1 MTPVR
6 SLKLIFPMTALLLLG
21 GCGTQSSHQ
30 AVSSPLVGIN
40 GQVHGGQQPVAGAT
54 IQLYTVGTG
63 GDGSASTP
71 LLTATVTTDAN
82 GNFNLAGLYSCTSAT
97 QVYLTATGGNP
108 GVSQNNPNL
117 ALMAALGPCSSL
129 ASIPFV
135 VVNEL
140 TTVAG
145 VSALTPYMTSPSAI
159 GSGTSDAAALATA
172 FELSSEFVNFSTGT
186 TPGLNVPSGLTVP
199 VAEINTLG
207 DIVATCINSI
217 GGTAGDNTNCGN
229 LFSLTTPPN
238 PGTAPINTI
247 AALLNLVN
255 NPALN
260 TPALYAMTPSTA
272 PFQPTLTIAPPDF
285 RIRLLPASGTTVLQ
299 ITPSSIAFPNT
310 AIGFT
315 SAAEPVTI
323 TNSGSTAITI
333 SSIAITGANA
343 ADFAQTNDCG
353 SSLAPSASCTVQV
366 TAAPSASGA
375 RNAYLGVTSSSPDS
389 PQYVALS
396 VTGTTPNAGPVTI
409 TPSSLSF
416 TVGGTLQD
424 VTLSNFG
431 SVPLA
436 IKSMTATLTNDN
448 GTPFAPTYSI
458 ANTTCGST
466 LPAQSVCT
474 ISVASLGGVEF
485 NGDPATS
492 TGTLTVV
499 DDAAGGPQTAALT
512 STNSGEF
519 VTTGSELFSGV
530 ASFPANQVGY
540 QQTQNGYNYQS
551 TGHYGAPPLNLTLS
565 GSDPGDF
572 TDSMSLGG
580 SIVAS
585 NCTPGLGQQCNV
597 SFSFT
602 PAAAGTRTAQAV
614 VTQQPYQYLL
624 LTGTGVGSG
633 PSFRLGSSS
642 ISLSSALPSAPDP
655 HSNDQAS
662 VPLIITNT
670 GTTTFGFSASF
681 TGPNAALMTASAGS
695 CASVAPQATCTATIG
710 FNSASLG
717 TFTASVII
725 KDANSTFSQTIPI
738 TANTAYWPVVAS
750 PGLLQFGLQAL
761 GTTSAAQT
769 FTLADQ
775 NGYPLGHAFSVT
787 LPSPSNF
794 VLTGGSTCPASLT
807 QVCTLAIA
815 LRPSQTGS
823 IYEYATATDG
833 VSGDTY
839 SIELIGSGG
848 AAAVSLS
855 TSALAF
861 PARSSGT
868 TSIPTSVTLTNTG
881 TANLTISSISIPGA
895 VNGNFTQTNNCLST
909 VAVSGTCTINV
920 TFAPTT
926 TGSQTAAVQIL
937 SNAASSPDSIS
948 LSGTATASGAAFTL
962 AVPSLSLSNYS
973 PTAPDPNSNNNASG
987 SLNVTN
993 TGSTTLNLSATFTG
1007 PNAAVMTAD
1016 TLNCLS
1022 VAPQGACIKA
1032 ISFSSTSVGTYTA
1045 TLTLTDVN
1053 SGVSQS
1059 IPVTATTSYWPLATS
1074 VPDLQFAPQGV
1085 NTMSASQTFTIR
1097 DPNGYPIDH
1106 PFNVALQ
1113 AASNFV
1119 ITQGS
1124 TCPAS
1129 STQACEVSIAF
1140 NPHQTGSIQES
1151 AVINDQTS
1159 GFTAI
1164 VYLLG
1169 TAN

>member
-30 AVSSPLVGIN
+30 AVSSPLAGIN

-145 VSALTPYMTSPSAI
+145 VSALTPYMTSLSAI

-207 DIVATCINSI
+207 DIVAACINSI

-229 LFSLTTPPN
+229 LFTLTPP
-238 PGTAPINTI
+238 PSLGPAPTNTI
-247 AALLNLVN
+247 AALLNLAN

-315 SAAEPVTI
+315 SAAQPVTI

-343 ADFAQTNDCG
+343 ADFAQTNDC
-353 SSLAPSASCTVQV
+353 SSLAPSANCTVQV

-431 SVPLA
+431 STSLA
-436 IKSMTATLTNDN
+436 IQSITATVTTVN
-448 GTPFAPTYSI
+448 GPAFAPTFAI
-458 ANTTCGST
+458 GNTNCGST

-485 NGDPATS
+485 NGEPATS
-492 TGTLTVV
+492 AGMLTVV
-499 DDAAGGPQTAALT
+499 DDAVGGPQTATLT
-512 STNSGEF
+512 ATNTSEF
-519 VTTGSELFSGV
+519 VTNGFGNLSGV
-530 ASFPANQVGY
+530 ISFPANQVGY
-540 QQTQNGYNYQS
+540 QQTQTGYSYLS
-551 TGHYGAPPLNLTLS
+551 TGHYGAPGLSLTLS

-572 TDSMSLGG
+572 TDSISLGG
-580 SIVAS
+580 SVVAS
-585 NCTPGLGQQCNV
+585 NCAPGLGQECNV

-614 VTQQPYQYLL
+614 VIQGQGNQYLL
-624 LTGTGVGSG
+624 LTGTGVASG

-662 VPLIITNT
+662 VPLTITNT

-681 TGPNAALMTASAGS
+681 TGPNASLMTANAGN

-710 FNSASLG
+710 FSSTNIG
-717 TFTASVII
+717 TFTATLVV
-725 KDANSTFSQTIPI
+725 KDKNSTFTQSIPI
-738 TANTAYWPVVAS
+738 TANTVYWNVATFPS
-750 PGLLQFGLQAL
+750 FLQFGAQAL
-761 GTTSAAQT
+761 GTTSTAQT
-769 FTLADQ
+769 FSMADL
-775 NGYPLGHAFSVT
+775 NDYPLGHALTIT

-794 VLTGGSTCPASLT
+794 VLTQGSSCPASLT
-807 QVCTLAIA
+807 QVCTLAVA
-815 LRPSQTGS
+815 FSPTQTGT
-823 IYEYATATDG
+823 INEVATATDT

-839 SIELIGSGG
+839 PLELSGIGGVP
-848 AAAVSLS
+848 AVSLS
-855 TSALAF
+855 ASSLQF
-861 PARSSGT
+861 PARASGT
-868 TSIPTSVTLTNTG
+868 TSIPMSVTLTNTG
-881 TANLTISSISIPGA
+881 GANLTISSISVVGA
-895 VNGNFTQTNNCLST
+895 VNGNFVQTNNCPTT
-909 VAVSGTCTINV
+909 VAPNGPCTINV

-926 TGSQTAAVQIL
+926 TGSQSATVQIL

-948 LSGTATASGAAFTL
+948 LSGTA
-962 AVPSLSLSNYS
+962 N
-973 PTAPDPNSNNNASG
+973 
-987 SLNVTN
+987 
-993 TGSTTLNLSATFTG
+993 
-1007 PNAAVMTAD
+1007 
-1016 TLNCLS
+1016 
-1022 VAPQGACIKA
+1022 
-1032 ISFSSTSVGTYTA
+1032 
-1045 TLTLTDVN
+1045 
-1053 SGVSQS
+1053 
-1059 IPVTATTSYWPLATS
+1059 
-1074 VPDLQFAPQGV
+1074 
-1085 NTMSASQTFTIR
+1085 
-1097 DPNGYPIDH
+1097 
-1106 PFNVALQ
+1106 
-1113 AASNFV
+1113 
-1119 ITQGS
+1119 
-1124 TCPAS
+1124 
-1129 STQACEVSIAF
+1129 
-1140 NPHQTGSIQES
+1140 
-1151 AVINDQTS
+1151 
-1159 GFTAI
+1159 
-1164 VYLLG
+1164 
-1169 TAN
+1169 

>member
-6 SLKLIFPMTALLLLG
+6 SLKLIFPMAALLILG

-30 AVSSPLVGIN
+30 AVSSPLAGIS

-108 GVSQNNPNL
+108 GVSQSNPNL
-117 ALMAALGPCSSL
+117 ALLAALGPCSSL

-145 VSALTPYMTSPSAI
+145 VSALAPYMTSLSAI

-207 DIVATCINSI
+207 DIVATCINSV
-217 GGTAGDNTNCGN
+217 GGTAGDNTSCGN
-229 LFSLTTPPN
+229 LFSLTTPPSL
-238 PGTAPINTI
+238 GTAPTNTI
-247 AALLNLVN
+247 AALLDLAN

-315 SAAEPVTI
+315 SAAQPVTI
-323 TNSGSTAITI
+323 TNSGSTSITI

-343 ADFAQTNDCG
+343 ADFSQTNDC
-353 SSLAPSASCTVQV
+353 SSLAPAGSCTVQV
-366 TAAPSASGA
+366 TAAPSASTTS
-375 RNAYLGVTSSSPDS
+375 NAYLGVTSSSPDS

-396 VTGTTPNAGPVTI
+396 VTGTAPNGGPVTI
-409 TPSSLSF
+409 SPSTLSF

-436 IKSMTATLTNDN
+436 IKSITATVTTVN
-448 GTPFAPTYSI
+448 GPPFAPTYSI
-458 ANTTCGST
+458 GNTTCGST

-485 NGDPATS
+485 SGEAATS
-492 TGTLTVV
+492 AGTLTVV
-499 DDAAGGPQTAALT
+499 DDAAGGPQTATLT
-512 STNSGEF
+512 STNTSEF
-519 VTTGSELFSGV
+519 LDSSIGNLSGV
-530 ASFPANQVGY
+530 ISFPANQVGY
-540 QQTQNGYNYQS
+540 QQTQTGYSYQS
-551 TGHYGAPPLNLTLS
+551 TGHYGTPDLSLSLS
-565 GSDPGDF
+565 GSDPSDF
-572 TDSMSLGG
+572 SYTVSQAG
-580 SIVAS
+580 SINPDCFV
-585 NCTPGLGQQCNV
+585 PPLGQPCNIT
-597 SFSFT
+597 FSFT
-602 PAAAGTRTAQAV
+602 PGAAGTRTAKAIV
-614 VTQQPYQYLL
+614 NPGNQYLL
-624 LTGTGVGSG
+624 LTGTGVGAG

-738 TANTAYWPVVAS
+738 TANTSYWPVVAS

-769 FTLADQ
+769 FTLADP
-775 NGYPLGHAFSVT
+775 NGYPLGHSFSVT

-794 VLTGGSTCPASLT
+794 VLTEGSTCPASLT

-855 TSALAF
+855 TSALVF

-868 TSIPTSVTLTNTG
+868 TSIPMSVTLTNTG

-937 SNAASSPDSIS
+937 SNAPSSPDSIS
-948 LSGTATASGAAFTL
+948 LSGTA
-962 AVPSLSLSNYS
+962 N
-973 PTAPDPNSNNNASG
+973 
-987 SLNVTN
+987 
-993 TGSTTLNLSATFTG
+993 
-1007 PNAAVMTAD
+1007 
-1016 TLNCLS
+1016 
-1022 VAPQGACIKA
+1022 
-1032 ISFSSTSVGTYTA
+1032 
-1045 TLTLTDVN
+1045 
-1053 SGVSQS
+1053 
-1059 IPVTATTSYWPLATS
+1059 
-1074 VPDLQFAPQGV
+1074 
-1085 NTMSASQTFTIR
+1085 
-1097 DPNGYPIDH
+1097 
-1106 PFNVALQ
+1106 
-1113 AASNFV
+1113 
-1119 ITQGS
+1119 
-1124 TCPAS
+1124 
-1129 STQACEVSIAF
+1129 
-1140 NPHQTGSIQES
+1140 
-1151 AVINDQTS
+1151 
-1159 GFTAI
+1159 
-1164 VYLLG
+1164 
-1169 TAN
+1169 

>member
-1 MTPVR
+1 
-6 SLKLIFPMTALLLLG
+6 
-21 GCGTQSSHQ
+21 
-30 AVSSPLVGIN
+30 
-40 GQVHGGQQPVAGAT
+40 
-54 IQLYTVGTG
+54 
-63 GDGSASTP
+63 

-82 GNFNLAGLYSCTSAT
+82 GSFNLASLYSCTSAT

-145 VSALTPYMTSPSAI
+145 VSALATYMTSLSAI

-186 TPGLNVPSGLTVP
+186 TPGLNVPSGLAVP

-207 DIVATCINSI
+207 DIVATCVNSI

-229 LFSLTTPPN
+229 LFSLTTPAN
-238 PGTAPINTI
+238 ATAPTNTI
-247 AALLNLVN
+247 AALLDLAN

-260 TPALYAMTPSTA
+260 TPALYAMTPPTA
-272 PFQPTLTIAPPDF
+272 PFQPTLSIAPPDF
-285 RIRLLPASGTTVLQ
+285 RIRLIPASGTTVLQ

-315 SAAEPVTI
+315 SAAQPVTI

-333 SSIAITGANA
+333 SSIVITGANA
-343 ADFAQTNDCG
+343 TDFSQTNDCG
-353 SSLAPSASCTVQV
+353 SSLAPAGSCTVQV
-366 TAAPSASGA
+366 TAAPSANTTS
-375 RNAYLGVTSSSPDS
+375 NAYLGVTSSSPDS

-396 VTGTTPNAGPVTI
+396 VTGTTPNGGPVTI
-409 TPSSLSF
+409 TPSTLSF
-416 TVGGTLQD
+416 TVGGTVQD

-431 SVPLA
+431 STPLA
-436 IKSMTATLTNDN
+436 IKSMTATVTTVN
-448 GTPFAPTYSI
+448 GPPFAPTYSI

-485 NGDPATS
+485 NGEPATS
-492 TGTLTVV
+492 AGTLTVV
-499 DDAAGGPQTAALT
+499 DDAAGAPQTAALT
-512 STNSGEF
+512 STNTGEF

-551 TGHYGAPPLNLTLS
+551 TGHYGAPGLSLALS

-572 TDSMSLGG
+572 TDSISLGG

-585 NCTPGLGQQCNV
+585 NCAPALGQQCNV
-597 SFSFT
+597 TFSFT
-602 PAAAGTRTAQAV
+602 PSAAGARTAKAV
-614 VTQQPYQYLL
+614 VNQGNQYIL
-624 LTGTGVGSG
+624 LTGTGVGPG
-633 PSFRLGSSS
+633 ASFTLGSSS
-642 ISLSSALPSAPDP
+642 ISLASNLPSAPDP
-655 HSNDQAS
+655 YSNTQAS
-662 VPLIITNT
+662 VPLTITNT

-681 TGPNAALMTASAGS
+681 TGPNAALMAASAGN
-695 CASVAPQATCTATIG
+695 CASVAPQASCTATIG
-710 FNSASLG
+710 FSSTSLG

-725 KDANSTFSQTIPI
+725 KDANSTFSRNLPI
-738 TANTAYWPVVAS
+738 IANTSYWPVVAS
-750 PGLLQFGLQAL
+750 PGLLQFGLQAP

-769 FTLADQ
+769 FTLADP
-775 NGYPLGHAFSVT
+775 NGYPLGHSFSVT

-794 VLTGGSTCPASLT
+794 VLTEGSTCPASLT

-815 LRPSQTGS
+815 FHPFQTGS
-823 IYEYATATDG
+823 VTEYATATDEI
-833 VSGDTY
+833 SGDTHT
-839 SIELIGSGG
+839 IELIGSGG

-855 TSALAF
+855 TSALVF

-868 TSIPTSVTLTNTG
+868 TSIPMSFTLTNTG

-937 SNAASSPDSIS
+937 SNAASSPDSVS
-948 LSGTATASGAAFTL
+948 LSGTA
-962 AVPSLSLSNYS
+962 NW
-973 PTAPDPNSNNNASG
+973 
-987 SLNVTN
+987 
-993 TGSTTLNLSATFTG
+993 
-1007 PNAAVMTAD
+1007 M
-1016 TLNCLS
+1016 
-1022 VAPQGACIKA
+1022 K
-1032 ISFSSTSVGTYTA
+1032 
-1045 TLTLTDVN
+1045 
-1053 SGVSQS
+1053 
-1059 IPVTATTSYWPLATS
+1059 
-1074 VPDLQFAPQGV
+1074 
-1085 NTMSASQTFTIR
+1085 
-1097 DPNGYPIDH
+1097 
-1106 PFNVALQ
+1106 
-1113 AASNFV
+1113 
-1119 ITQGS
+1119 
-1124 TCPAS
+1124 
-1129 STQACEVSIAF
+1129 EVE
-1140 NPHQTGSIQES
+1140 P
-1151 AVINDQTS
+1151 
-1159 GFTAI
+1159 
-1164 VYLLG
+1164 
-1169 TAN
+1169 